1 MQIND
6 SVKFTSI
13 KKAFDDLDSL
23 INNTN
28 KNMNNFF
35 SGFIKKMN
43 KTSYYHKKINKMLH
57 LFVKAFRIIDDDKSN
72 LLTNSSS
79 DNLNSIKKELSQL
92 FNSTDKNETRI
103 FSKLQIEFRI
113 VALYNRV
120 VGYRNSEREMAML
133 HTVITLIIKKM
144 IVLKNKEHVNYL
156 NDADSNPI
164 RTLVPQSINI

>member
-1 MQIND
+1 
-6 SVKFTSI
+6 
-13 KKAFDDLDSL
+13 
-23 INNTN
+23 
-28 KNMNNFF
+28 
-35 SGFIKKMN
+35 
-43 KTSYYHKKINKMLH
+43 
-57 LFVKAFRIIDDDKSN
+57 VKAFRIIDDDKSN

-103 FSKLQIEFRI
+103 FSKLQIESRI
-113 VALYNRV
+113 VALYNRI

-164 RTLVPQSINI
+164 RTSVPQSLNI